1 MKKLLSILLI
11 AVLFAGCGTA
21 TPHAEDVSHEI
32 MDGEAI
38 TIPENVSDF
47 AYALFEATDMTVN
60 QVVNTNVKKKPEFI
74 SFELSSDVMLSRE
87 EKSLLLEAFKVYG
100 VEVTEGLRSSLT
112 DIDRGI
118 TVSFTSI
125 ESTQTSDCDLTIPVR
140 VYYGKNIYT
149 YCCDFMKE
157 NGNYIL
163 FRFEYLNRTRYQ
175 Y

>member
-1 MKKLLSILLI
+1 MKKLITLLLV
-11 AVLFAGCGTA
+11 AVLFIGCGTETA
-21 TPHAEDVSHEI
+21 HVENVPHEI
-32 MDGEAI
+32 MGGAEI
-38 TIPENVSDF
+38 TIPESISNF
-47 AYALFEATDMTVN
+47 ARALFEATDMTVN
-60 QVVNTNVKKKPEFI
+60 HVVNTNVKKKPAFI
-74 SFELSSDVMLSRE
+74 SFELSSDVMLSRD
-87 EKSLLLEAFKVYG
+87 EKAALLEAFKVYG
-100 VEVTEGLRSSLT
+100 VEITEGLRSSLT

-140 VYYGKNIYT
+140 IYYGKNFYT
-149 YCCDFMKE
+149 YCCDFIKE